1 MSRLEAWSPAMDKP
15 TLVENDYKAG
25 EALVRALDQA
35 GVKVQ
40 AAFWLYLPES
50 DEWRLYLALPE
61 VAQRG
66 PREAYE
72 TIQTILEQLQLEGL
86 SLTNISAVAPD
97 DNLVKLLRSAIKT
110 GPGIAGIR
118 LRGNVIDS
126 GLIEDAYIYRVA

>member
-1 MSRLEAWSPAMDKP
+1 MDKP

-72 TIQTILEQLQLEGL
+72 RIQTILEQLQLVPQRYDL
-86 SLTNISAVAPD
+86 SL
-97 DNLVKLLRSAIKT
+97 
-110 GPGIAGIR
+110 
-118 LRGNVIDS
+118 
-126 GLIEDAYIYRVA
+126 GLT

>member
-1 MSRLEAWSPAMDKP
+1 MDKP

-72 TIQTILEQLQLEGL
+72 RIQTILEQLQLEGL
-86 SLTNISAVAPD
+86 SLPNISAVAPD

-110 GPGIAGIR
+110 GPGITGIR

-126 GLIEDAYIYRVA
+126 VLIEDAYIYRVA